1 MRMEMGLWESLDNSI
16 LPAHSS
22 YYKVSQSRD
31 ILLYYLFYI
40 IVYSFNSSNR
50 QLMRQ
55 GKKKT
60 NQFANGIYYYSL

>member
-1 MRMEMGLWESLDNSI
+1 MEMGLWESLDNSI

-22 YYKVSQSRD
+22 YYKVSKSRD
-31 ILLYYLFYI
+31 ILYLFYII
-40 IVYSFNSSNR
+40 IVYSFNSSNH